1 MLEKPG
7 RLRNLAL
14 PCAPKETSG
23 GQVEVIFWRASPS
36 KMVAEEPNYNGLMVI
51 KTIKT
56 IEKKQ
61 FHKFIPPKKGLP
73 FNKHRTKLWKIHGFP
88 LGIGKIGLQSVDFP
102 YFWVGLLE
110 DNHLN
115 WGFGKLKMNR
125 SNTKAWFIRWHSLF
139 GDGINWDIVF

>member
-36 KMVAEEPNYNGLMVI
+36 RMVAEEPNYNGLMVI

-56 IEKKQ
+56 IEKKNNFINL
-61 FHKFIPPKKGLP
+61 FHQKKGLQVYPLINIEQNYGRSMVSP
-73 FNKHRTKLWKIHGFP
+73 FKL
-88 LGIGKIGLQSVDFP
+88 
-102 YFWVGLLE
+102 
-110 DNHLN
+110 
-115 WGFGKLKMNR
+115 
-125 SNTKAWFIRWHSLF
+125 A
-139 GDGINWDIVF
+139 